1 MKKIA
6 ALLSMVFLLGGLST
20 QAQNKKSPFQ
30 TVQGKIGKVGVT
42 ITYNAPSMRDRA
54 IFGDLVA
61 YDQVWRAGADKA
73 TTIEFTEDV
82 TINGKEVKAGKY
94 SFFTMPKE
102 KGNWPIML
110 NSVWDQWGA
119 YDLDVSKNVLE
130 TEAKVS
136 KIEPV
141 EMLTYSVSDGMI
153 HMEWATTRISFSVK

>member
-6 ALLSMVFLLGGLST
+6 AILSMVFLLGGLST

-61 YDQVWRAGADKA
+61 YDQVWRTGADKA